1 MCENAKMKMCNGNAM
16 GSSSMISSNQISET
30 MNVKNNKQVVMI
42 SACRMC
48 TIFSG
53 TEVVQAKLCLMR
65 SAAIGSIIFTC
76 CQPCPGLSWVKHV
89 LGGTL

>member
-1 MCENAKMKMCNGNAM
+1 MCENAKIKMCNGNN

-30 MNVKNNKQVVMI
+30 MNVKINKQVVMI

-53 TEVVQAKLCLMR
+53 TEVVQA
-65 SAAIGSIIFTC
+65 I
-76 CQPCPGLSWVKHV
+76 LSVSPRCV
-89 LGGTL
+89 S